1 VRQAPVP
8 GGEVPDGD
16 GPKRRLLLVRGRE
29 RWCEDWVAARVPA
42 AAREDLLWVA
52 RRSAVLPDPLP
63 AHRVAE
69 SLGGECG
76 LLVFNAHQGFHP
88 DAFAAAAGMLRGGG
102 DCVVLLPSVYAWREF
117 ADPDLTRLLAH
128 PHDPHAAP
136 SPFLD
141 RLLAQWETSPDV
153 TIVSEEVTVP
163 AGGDT
168 VPGVASRPCGPLR
181 LNPDQQALVAAIRRV
196 AHGHARRP
204 LVVLADRGR
213 GKSTALGVA
222 ARELLRA
229 GLRRVTV
236 VAPGRAAVATLF
248 RHALEA
254 PSAEQAAVRDVAI
267 GGGELRFRLPQ
278 DLSDGADPGLVL
290 VDEAAALPVAV
301 LAQLLGATSR
311 LVFATTVH
319 GYEGSGRGFLLRF
332 GRLLDAAMPQ
342 WRRHTLDAP
351 VRWAP
356 GDPLERLLNG
366 SLLLDAELPQ
376 RDAGVGHVVVDL
388 LPRAALAADAVLLR
402 DVVGLLV
409 NAHYQTRPSDLRQLL
424 DNPDLQLFVA
434 RDAGG
439 LLGVA
444 VVLHE
449 GRFDP
454 GLAAAIM
461 AGERRPRGHLLPQS
475 LAVHGG
481 LAEMLTCGTARVQ
494 RIAVH
499 PGARRRGIGR
509 ALLDAVADRAARS
522 GLDLV
527 GCAFAADP
535 DLLDFWL
542 RSDFLPV
549 RVGLRCDPAA
559 GAPSLFLLRGLDV
572 ASVALAS
579 EAARRFRHGLPW
591 SLGIA
596 QRALDPALAVRLLRG
611 RDCTDLAYDPVERR
625 ELGRLARGE
634 RPLLAGDH
642 LAWRALVMLAAAGAS
657 PPDGLAPAVAWLL
670 QGTSPARVCGR
681 WSLKGRRALEERVR
695 ILLAQAC

>member
-1 VRQAPVP
+1 LPAV
-8 GGEVPDGD
+8 G
-16 GPKRRLLLVRGRE
+16 RG
-29 RWCEDWVAARVPA
+29 
-42 AAREDLLWVA
+42 DLLWVA
-52 RRSAVLPDPLP
+52 RQSAVVPDPLP
-63 AHRVAE
+63 AHRVVA

-102 DCVVLLPSVYAWREF
+102 DCVVLLPSLAGWKGF
-117 ADPDLTRLLAH
+117 FDPDLARLLAH
-128 PHDPHAAP
+128 PHDPRGAP

-141 RLLAQWETSPDV
+141 RLLALWERSPDV
-153 TIVSEEVTVP
+153 TVVSEGADAP
-163 AGGDT
+163 AGDAR
-168 VPGVASRPCGPLR
+168 VPRVAPRPRGPLR
-181 LNPDQQALVAAIRRV
+181 LNPDQQVLVAAIQRV

-222 ARELLRA
+222 ARELLHG

-248 RHALEA
+248 RHALDA
-254 PSAEQAAVRDVAI
+254 PAAAQAAVRDVAI
-267 GGGELRFRLPQ
+267 GGGELCFRLPQ
-278 DLSDGADPGLVL
+278 ELSDGGDPGLVL

-301 LAQLLGATSR
+301 LAQLLGATGR

-332 GRLLDAAMPQ
+332 SRLLDAAMPQ

-356 GDPLERLLNG
+356 GDPLEGLLNH
-366 SLLLDAELPQ
+366 SLLLDADLPR
-376 RDAGVGHVVVDL
+376 RDAGVGDVVVDVLSKDALGADEGL
-388 LPRAALAADAVLLR
+388 LGDI
-402 DVVGLLV
+402 VGLLV

-424 DNPDLQLFVA
+424 DNPDLQLLVA
-434 RDAGG
+434 RDAEG

-444 VVLHE
+444 VVLYE
-449 GRFDP
+449 GRFEP
-454 GLAAAIM
+454 GLAAAVL

-481 LAEMLTCGTARVQ
+481 LAEMLTRATARVQ

-499 PGARRRGIGR
+499 PAARRRCIGR

-527 GCAFAADP
+527 GCAFAAEP
-535 DLLDFWL
+535 GLLDFWL
-542 RSDFLPV
+542 GCGFLPV

-559 GAPSLFLLRGLDV
+559 GAPSLFLLRGLDGV
-572 ASVALAS
+572 SAALAS

-596 QRALDPALAVRLLRG
+596 QRALDPALAARLLRG
-611 RDCTDLAYDPVERR
+611 RDCADLALDPVERR
-625 ELGRLARGE
+625 ELGRLARAE
-634 RPLLAGDH
+634 RPLLAGDQ

-657 PPDGLAPAVAWLL
+657 PADALAPAMAWLL
-670 QGTSPARVCGR
+670 QGMSQKQVCRR
-681 WSLKGRRALEERVR
+681 WSLTGRRTLEERVR
-695 ILLAQAC
+695 MLLAQVR